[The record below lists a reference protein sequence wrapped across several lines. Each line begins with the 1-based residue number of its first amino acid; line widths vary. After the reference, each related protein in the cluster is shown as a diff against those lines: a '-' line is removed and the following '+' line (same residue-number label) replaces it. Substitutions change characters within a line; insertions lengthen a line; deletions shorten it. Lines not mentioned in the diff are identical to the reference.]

1 MIEDDSQGWNE
12 IETQRI
18 QQMQRSNKKRKF
30 IEFFFHKTKYLTTK
44 RRVFSNALRLNN
56 EKHIKEYI
64 MLFNKST
71 KFLHSLNGP
80 AYIITLGQDDNVK
93 VIREQYWLY
102 GVQCS
107 KKHWTK
113 KSLQIKL
120 NNIRA
125 IK

>member
-1 MIEDDSQGWNE
+1 MIYDDSQGWNE
-12 IETQRI
+12 IETQSLI
-18 QQMQRSNKKRKF
+18 QRQRSNKKRRF
-30 IEFFFHKTKYLTTK
+30 LAFMFHRTKIISSK
-44 RRVFSNALRLNN
+44 RYVFVMKDNSNK

-64 MLFNKST
+64 SVFGKRTTL
-71 KFLHSLNGP
+71 LHSLKGP
-80 AYIITLGQDDNVK
+80 AYIITLGQDDKVK

-107 KKHWTK
+107 KKHWNK

-120 NNIRA
+120 KNIRA